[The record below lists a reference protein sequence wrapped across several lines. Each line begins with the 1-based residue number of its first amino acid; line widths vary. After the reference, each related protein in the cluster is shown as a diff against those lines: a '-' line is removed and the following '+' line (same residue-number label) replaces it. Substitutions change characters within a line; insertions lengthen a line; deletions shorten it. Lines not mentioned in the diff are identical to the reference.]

1 MAGDVEA
8 QLGAHG
14 TDVADHHGDNGA
26 GPAFA
31 LPRRSSRAE
40 DVAVAVETQIAT
52 RSLAPGTHLGTK
64 RELGEQLGVA
74 PSTIS
79 EAIKLLEDRGRVST
93 RTGPRGGVFVAEPG
107 LTLRLARSMMQV
119 SGARGEVADALAV
132 RDILEPSVIEAAAEA
147 GHDRAELAE
156 LRRAM
161 RALRTARD
169 TPDFYRRNLEFHAE
183 IAALCRND
191 VLRTIYEALLNA
203 VRAREPRLALLPGQD
218 WQTLHAS
225 RVRVHQ
231 AITDAIVAGDVVAAR
246 AAAAAHKPSRAGEA
260 SPAR

>member
-1 MAGDVEA
+1 MAGDVGA
-8 QLGAHG
+8 QLGASG
-14 TDVADHHGDNGA
+14 TDVADDDGA

-52 RSLAPGTHLGTK
+52 HSLAPGTRLGTK
-64 RELGEQLGVA
+64 RDLGEQLGVA

-93 RTGPRGGVFVAEPG
+93 RTGPKGGVFVAEPS

-132 RDILEPSVIEAAAEA
+132 RDILEASVIEAAAEA
-147 GHDRAELAE
+147 AHRRAELAE
-156 LRRAM
+156 LLRAM
-161 RALRTARD
+161 RALRAARD

-191 VLRTIYEALLNA
+191 VLRTIYEALLDA
-203 VRAREPRLALLPGQD
+203 VRAREPRLQLLPGQD

-246 AAAAAHKPSRAGEA
+246 AAAAAHKPSGAGEA
-260 SPAR
+260 AAAR

>member
-1 MAGDVEA
+1 MAGEA
-8 QLGAHG
+8 GIRHG
-14 TDVADHHGDNGA
+14 LAETAAAEQNGDA
-26 GPAFA
+26 PAFV

-40 DVAVAVETQIAT
+40 SVAAAVETQIAS
-52 RSLAPGTHLGTK
+52 RALVPGTRLGT
-64 RELGEQLGVA
+64 RRDLGEQLGVA

-93 RTGPRGGVFVAEPG
+93 RTGPRGGVFVAEPS

-132 RDILEPSVIEAAAEA
+132 RDVLEPAVIEAAAAA
-147 GHDRAELAE
+147 GHNRAELTE

-161 RALRTARD
+161 RAMRSARD
-169 TPDFYRRNLEFHAE
+169 TADFYRRNLEFHAE

-191 VLRTIYEALLNA
+191 VLRTIYEGLLNA
-203 VRAREPRLALLPGQD
+203 VRAREPRLELLPGQN
-218 WQTLHAS
+218 WRALHAA

-231 AITDAIVAGDVVAAR
+231 AITDAITAGDVVAAR
-246 AAAAAHKPSRAGEA
+246 VAAAAHKTSGPAED